1 MATRILERAKYAA
14 YCRDH
19 IADFSYEL
27 SEEASQV
34 ISGWVGRALVL
45 ILLVSTVLTFR
56 EAESTGNPQA
66 SLTLLAYVMPL
77 SIVMLYPIAINLV
90 STLERYSA
98 LILDL
103 LCVTSV
109 MGFAFTVYVL
119 LDFSEADATQQVLS
133 IQLSGQVSFILLLVT
148 AFSYHASY
156 QATLLKNLTVTFIF
170 GVLLALIGRDFFAV
184 SVLQLVQG
192 FVSGSALSWIFYEGV
207 RARFYSR
214 ATDADTREH
223 LHKQLSKLVYPH
235 QLQMIKLGEELELTM
250 PLREG
255 KAIVNVF
262 DVQKSS
268 EIRHEKTQEFFMG
281 VFKSFL
287 DICMSGYEHS
297 PLRSRAFR
305 LKETGDGFIS
315 TVGYPFLP
323 TESRSLADSAV
334 GTALSMFDAF
344 NQEVRKFNYSRP
356 IKGAVGLAYNSI
368 QGTFQS
374 GGIRSYD
381 LFGEAIVQAAKYEE
395 MRKQPQI
402 WRRFEQRANE
412 LGLEHFHVLIVQEV
426 VYNSLS
432 SSYRDLFVEIN
443 LSGPEFTDPPIDML
457 YDTEA
462 RFLYFHV
469 LD

>member
-119 LDFSEADATQQVLS
+119 LDFSEAEATQQVLS
-133 IQLSGQVSFILLLVT
+133 TQLSGQVSFILLLVT

-192 FVSGSALSWIFYEGV
+192 FVSGSAVSWIFYEGV

-223 LHKQLSKLVYPH
+223 LYKQLSKLVYPH

-250 PLREG
+250 PLKEG
-255 KAIVNVF
+255 KTIVNVF

-268 EIRHEKTQEFFMG
+268 EIRHEK
-281 VFKSFL
+281 
-287 DICMSGYEHS
+287 
-297 PLRSRAFR
+297 LRNFSW
-305 LKETGDGFIS
+305 GFS
-315 TVGYPFLP
+315 NP
-323 TESRSLADSAV
+323 S
-334 GTALSMFDAF
+334 
-344 NQEVRKFNYSRP
+344 
-356 IKGAVGLAYNSI
+356 
-368 QGTFQS
+368 
-374 GGIRSYD
+374 
-381 LFGEAIVQAAKYEE
+381 
-395 MRKQPQI
+395 
-402 WRRFEQRANE
+402 
-412 LGLEHFHVLIVQEV
+412 
-426 VYNSLS
+426 
-432 SSYRDLFVEIN
+432 
-443 LSGPEFTDPPIDML
+443 
-457 YDTEA
+457 
-462 RFLYFHV
+462 
-469 LD
+469 